1 MGAVLPLLALRA
13 FVETARHGNLT
24 RAAAAMGVTPGAV
37 SQQLRALQARTG
49 VVLFQRFSHGMRL
62 TPEGEQVYPGLRQ
75 AFEQITA
82 SLAQLEA
89 INARQTI
96 TVSTEPSFAA
106 TWLVPRLGQFSASHP
121 QVEVR
126 VEATALLADLRRERI
141 DVAIRHGLGDYPGLD
156 VQALMAPP
164 LIPVASPRLLAEG
177 PEIREAIDCLAYP
190 LLQESERNDW
200 RLWLRAM
207 GVEDDPRS
215 ERGPA
220 FADDLLLVR
229 AAEAGQGIALVRE
242 IHARAE
248 IASGRLAVAL
258 ERPWPS
264 RFAYYAVSLPGAAQ
278 RAPLSLFLAWLR
290 EQPLPRHKKTRHEGG
305 FEGRQGALH
314 FPLPN
319 RFELR
324 PLRGRPPEYRWQA
337 TKRCPRRPVRAARCP
352 RRAACTTW
360 KPLPWPRRCRPGWSA
375 RGLRT

>member
-200 RLWLRAM
+200 RLWLRA
-207 GVEDDPRS
+207 
-215 ERGPA
+215 
-220 FADDLLLVR
+220 
-229 AAEAGQGIALVRE
+229 
-242 IHARAE
+242 
-248 IASGRLAVAL
+248 
-258 ERPWPS
+258 
-264 RFAYYAVSLPGAAQ
+264 
-278 RAPLSLFLAWLR
+278 
-290 EQPLPRHKKTRHEGG
+290 
-305 FEGRQGALH
+305 
-314 FPLPN
+314 
-319 RFELR
+319 
-324 PLRGRPPEYRWQA
+324 
-337 TKRCPRRPVRAARCP
+337 
-352 RRAACTTW
+352 
-360 KPLPWPRRCRPGWSA
+360 
-375 RGLRT
+375 

>member
-1 MGAVLPLLALRA
+1 MGAVLPLALRA

-75 AFEQITA
+75 AFEQITT

-89 INARQTI
+89 INARQTL

-207 GVEDDPRS
+207 GWRTTRAA
-215 ERGPA
+215 RGPA

-258 ERPWPS
+258 ERP
-264 RFAYYAVSLPGAAQ
+264 
-278 RAPLSLFLAWLR
+278 LA
-290 EQPLPRHKKTRHEGG
+290 E
-305 FEGRQGALH
+305 
-314 FPLPN
+314 
-319 RFELR
+319 
-324 PLRGRPPEYRWQA
+324 PLRLLRGEPARSGA
-337 TKRCPRRPVRAARCP
+337 TSTPLAVPRLAAR
-352 RRAACTTW
+352 AG
-360 KPLPWPRRCRPGWSA
+360 RCRGIKPATRAGSKGGRELFTSPA
-375 RGLRT
+375 EQV

>member
-1 MGAVLPLLALRA
+1 MTKQPFYKSLYVQVLVAIAIGIALGHWYP
-13 FVETARHGNLT
+13 ETAVAMKPFGDGFVKLIKMAIAPIIFCTVVTGIAGMQSMKSVGKTGGMALLYFEVVSTVALIIGLVVVNVVQPGAGMHVDPNTLDT
-24 RAAAAMGVTPGAV
+24 SKIAAYAAAG
-37 SQQLRALQARTG
+37 
-49 VVLFQRFSHGMRL
+49 
-62 TPEGEQVYPGLRQ
+62 
-75 AFEQITA
+75 EQITA

-89 INARQTI
+89 INARQTL

-290 EQPLPRHKKTRHEGG
+290 EQ
-305 FEGRQGALH
+305 
-314 FPLPN
+314 
-319 RFELR
+319 
-324 PLRGRPPEYRWQA
+324 
-337 TKRCPRRPVRAARCP
+337 AA
-352 RRAACTTW
+352 AEA
-360 KPLPWPRRCRPGWSA
+360 
-375 RGLRT
+375 

>member
-1 MGAVLPLLALRA
+1 M
-13 FVETARHGNLT
+13 
-24 RAAAAMGVTPGAV
+24 
-37 SQQLRALQARTG
+37 
-49 VVLFQRFSHGMRL
+49 
-62 TPEGEQVYPGLRQ
+62 
-75 AFEQITA
+75 
-82 SLAQLEA
+82 
-89 INARQTI
+89 
-96 TVSTEPSFAA
+96 
-106 TWLVPRLGQFSASHP
+106 PRLGQFSASHP

-290 EQPLPRHKKTRHEGG
+290 EQ
-305 FEGRQGALH
+305 
-314 FPLPN
+314 
-319 RFELR
+319 
-324 PLRGRPPEYRWQA
+324 
-337 TKRCPRRPVRAARCP
+337 AA
-352 RRAACTTW
+352 AEA
-360 KPLPWPRRCRPGWSA
+360 
-375 RGLRT
+375 

>member
-13 FVETARHGNLT
+13 FVETARHGNLA

-89 INARQTI
+89 INARQTL

-156 VQALMAPP
+156 VQ
-164 LIPVASPRLLAEG
+164 
-177 PEIREAIDCLAYP
+177 
-190 LLQESERNDW
+190 
-200 RLWLRAM
+200 AM

-290 EQPLPRHKKTRHEGG
+290 EQ
-305 FEGRQGALH
+305 
-314 FPLPN
+314 
-319 RFELR
+319 
-324 PLRGRPPEYRWQA
+324 
-337 TKRCPRRPVRAARCP
+337 AA
-352 RRAACTTW
+352 AEA
-360 KPLPWPRRCRPGWSA
+360 
-375 RGLRT
+375 

>member
-89 INARQTI
+89 INARQTL

-215 ERGPA
+215 EEVRLSPTTCCWFAPPRPARVSRWYGRSMPAPRSPAAAWRSPSSGPG
-220 FADDLLLVR
+220 R
-229 AAEAGQGIALVRE
+229 AASPI
-242 IHARAE
+242 
-248 IASGRLAVAL
+248 
-258 ERPWPS
+258 
-264 RFAYYAVSLPGAAQ
+264 
-278 RAPLSLFLAWLR
+278 
-290 EQPLPRHKKTRHEGG
+290 TR
-305 FEGRQGALH
+305 
-314 FPLPN
+314 
-319 RFELR
+319 
-324 PLRGRPPEYRWQA
+324 
-337 TKRCPRRPVRAARCP
+337 
-352 RRAACTTW
+352 
-360 KPLPWPRRCRPGWSA
+360 
-375 RGLRT
+375 

>member
-62 TPEGEQVYPGLRQ
+62 TPEGEQVYPGFRQ

-89 INARQTI
+89 INARQTL

-164 LIPVASPRLLAEG
+164 LIPVASPRLL
-177 PEIREAIDCLAYP
+177 
-190 LLQESERNDW
+190 
-200 RLWLRAM
+200 
-207 GVEDDPRS
+207 
-215 ERGPA
+215 
-220 FADDLLLVR
+220 
-229 AAEAGQGIALVRE
+229 
-242 IHARAE
+242 
-248 IASGRLAVAL
+248 
-258 ERPWPS
+258 
-264 RFAYYAVSLPGAAQ
+264 
-278 RAPLSLFLAWLR
+278 
-290 EQPLPRHKKTRHEGG
+290 
-305 FEGRQGALH
+305 
-314 FPLPN
+314 
-319 RFELR
+319 
-324 PLRGRPPEYRWQA
+324 
-337 TKRCPRRPVRAARCP
+337 
-352 RRAACTTW
+352 
-360 KPLPWPRRCRPGWSA
+360 
-375 RGLRT
+375 

>member
-1 MGAVLPLLALRA
+1 MPARPSRSAPSPPSPPHGWCRASVNSARRTRRWKSAWRLRHCSPTCA
-13 FVETARHGNLT
+13 GN
-24 RAAAAMGVTPGAV
+24 
-37 SQQLRALQARTG
+37 
-49 VVLFQRFSHGMRL
+49 
-62 TPEGEQVYPGLRQ
+62 E
-75 AFEQITA
+75 
-82 SLAQLEA
+82 
-89 INARQTI
+89 
-96 TVSTEPSFAA
+96 
-106 TWLVPRLGQFSASHP
+106 
-121 QVEVR
+121 
-126 VEATALLADLRRERI
+126 I

-278 RAPLSLFLAWLR
+278 RAPSRCSSPGCASR
-290 EQPLPRHKKTRHEGG
+290 PPPRHKNPPR
-305 FEGRQGALH
+305 GRVRRAAGSSSL
-314 FPLPN
+314 PLPN

>member
-49 VVLFQRFSHGMRL
+49 GVLFQRFSHGMRL

-89 INARQTI
+89 INARQTL

-126 VEATALLADLRRERI
+126 VEATALLTDLRRERI

-207 GVEDDPRS
+207 GWR
-215 ERGPA
+215 
-220 FADDLLLVR
+220 
-229 AAEAGQGIALVRE
+229 
-242 IHARAE
+242 
-248 IASGRLAVAL
+248 
-258 ERPWPS
+258 
-264 RFAYYAVSLPGAAQ
+264 
-278 RAPLSLFLAWLR
+278 
-290 EQPLPRHKKTRHEGG
+290 T
-305 FEGRQGALH
+305 
-314 FPLPN
+314 
-319 RFELR
+319 
-324 PLRGRPPEYRWQA
+324 
-337 TKRCPRRPVRAARCP
+337 TRAAREVRLSPTTCCWFAPP
-352 RRAACTTW
+352 RPARVSRWYGRSMPAPRSPAAAWRSPSSGPGRAASPIT
-360 KPLPWPRRCRPGWSA
+360 R
-375 RGLRT
+375 

>member
-1 MGAVLPLLALRA
+1 MPARPSRSAPSPPSPPPGWCRA
-13 FVETARHGNLT
+13 SVNSARRT
-24 RAAAAMGVTPGAV
+24 RRWK
-37 SQQLRALQARTG
+37 S
-49 VVLFQRFSHGMRL
+49 
-62 TPEGEQVYPGLRQ
+62 
-75 AFEQITA
+75 
-82 SLAQLEA
+82 
-89 INARQTI
+89 
-96 TVSTEPSFAA
+96 
-106 TWLVPRLGQFSASHP
+106 
-121 QVEVR
+121 

-258 ERPWPS
+258 ERRPS

-278 RAPLSLFLAWLR
+278 RAPLAVPRLAARAGRRRGIKNPPRGRVRRAAGSSSL
-290 EQPLPRHKKTRHEGG
+290 P
-305 FEGRQGALH
+305 
-314 FPLPN
+314 PN

>member
-82 SLAQLEA
+82 SLAQLES
-89 INARQTI
+89 INARQTL

-248 IASGRLAVAL
+248 IVSGRLAV
-258 ERPWPS
+258 
-264 RFAYYAVSLPGAAQ
+264 
-278 RAPLSLFLAWLR
+278 
-290 EQPLPRHKKTRHEGG
+290 
-305 FEGRQGALH
+305 
-314 FPLPN
+314 
-319 RFELR
+319 
-324 PLRGRPPEYRWQA
+324 
-337 TKRCPRRPVRAARCP
+337 
-352 RRAACTTW
+352 
-360 KPLPWPRRCRPGWSA
+360 
-375 RGLRT
+375 

>member
-89 INARQTI
+89 INARQTL

-164 LIPVASPRLLAEG
+164 LIPVASPRLLLLDEPFSALDALTRQQLQEELLAIRRRTRITTLLVTHDVEEALYLADRVVVMEPRPG
-177 PEIREAIDCLAYP
+177 RIRRVVEVGLAHPRERGGFDFLRQREA
-190 LLQESERNDW
+190 LLHELTADGEYVAPPPR
-200 RLWLRAM
+200 R
-207 GVEDDPRS
+207 VEN
-215 ERGPA
+215 
-220 FADDLLLVR
+220 
-229 AAEAGQGIALVRE
+229 
-242 IHARAE
+242 
-248 IASGRLAVAL
+248 
-258 ERPWPS
+258 
-264 RFAYYAVSLPGAAQ
+264 LPFE
-278 RAPLSLFLAWLR
+278 FLA
-290 EQPLPRHKKTRHEGG
+290 
-305 FEGRQGALH
+305 
-314 FPLPN
+314 
-319 RFELR
+319 
-324 PLRGRPPEYRWQA
+324 
-337 TKRCPRRPVRAARCP
+337 C
-352 RRAACTTW
+352 
-360 KPLPWPRRCRPGWSA
+360 
-375 RGLRT
+375 

>member
-89 INARQTI
+89 INARQTL

-126 VEATALLADLRRERI
+126 VEATALLADLRRDRI
-141 DVAIRHGLGDYPGLD
+141 DVE
-156 VQALMAPP
+156 ALMAPP

-248 IASGRLAVAL
+248 IVSGRLAVAL

-290 EQPLPRHKKTRHEGG
+290 EQ
-305 FEGRQGALH
+305 
-314 FPLPN
+314 
-319 RFELR
+319 
-324 PLRGRPPEYRWQA
+324 
-337 TKRCPRRPVRAARCP
+337 AA
-352 RRAACTTW
+352 AEA
-360 KPLPWPRRCRPGWSA
+360 
-375 RGLRT
+375 

>member
-1 MGAVLPLLALRA
+1 MGAVLRFALRA

-89 INARQTI
+89 INARQTL

-215 ERGPA
+215 ERSGFRRRPA
-220 FADDLLLVR
+220 AGSRRRGRPGYRAGTGDPCPRRDRQRPPGGRPR
-229 AAEAGQGIALVRE
+229 AALAEPLRLLRGE
-242 IHARAE
+242 PARSGATSAPRCSSPGC
-248 IASGRLAVAL
+248 ASRS
-258 ERPWPS
+258 P
-264 RFAYYAVSLPGAAQ
+264 
-278 RAPLSLFLAWLR
+278 
-290 EQPLPRHKKTRHEGG
+290 PRHKTRHEGG

-314 FPLPN
+314 FPA
-319 RFELR
+319 E
-324 PLRGRPPEYRWQA
+324 Q
-337 TKRCPRRPVRAARCP
+337 V
-352 RRAACTTW
+352 
-360 KPLPWPRRCRPGWSA
+360 
-375 RGLRT
+375 

>member
-89 INARQTI
+89 INARQTL

-141 DVAIRHGLGDYPGLD
+141 DVAIRHGRGDYPGLD

-290 EQPLPRHKKTRHEGG
+290 EQ
-305 FEGRQGALH
+305 
-314 FPLPN
+314 
-319 RFELR
+319 
-324 PLRGRPPEYRWQA
+324 
-337 TKRCPRRPVRAARCP
+337 AA
-352 RRAACTTW
+352 AEA
-360 KPLPWPRRCRPGWSA
+360 
-375 RGLRT
+375 